1 MAKSS
6 KKSKEATAQ
15 EGTSTAPDMESSN
28 RLVTAGSAEPADAKK
43 APAKSTG
50 RAKSVGRSRSATP
63 RKAAAGRKTGE
74 KTVQQPTA
82 AGNAGITDEAIR
94 IRAYL
99 ISEWRMQNGVPGD
112 SAHDWLEARRQL
124 EEGSDRRG

>member
-1 MAKSS
+1 
-6 KKSKEATAQ
+6 
-15 EGTSTAPDMESSN
+15 MESSN
-28 RLVTAGSAEPADAKK
+28 GFVGAGSANPADAKK

-50 RAKSVGRSRSATP
+50 RAKSVGRNRSATP

-82 AGNAGITDEAIR
+82 AEDVGITDEAIR

-124 EEGSDRRG
+124 QEESERRA